1 MSEKDN
7 RFKRLLRNK
16 YNNMQRQ
23 QIQPYF
29 FILGAALLLS
39 SCFTEPDYPN
49 TPEID
54 FKGLFKYTLNAGT
67 GVGQSRRDSVVITIG
82 FRDGDGNLGTASPLS
97 KADSAKYASN
107 GGWGNYQIRT
117 FRLVNSRFEEY
128 PLSVNN
134 TLIFPELTPGK
145 PKGAIEGKLDFYQIF
160 PYGTSFQLYRT
171 KFQIKI
177 RDRDLNE
184 SNVIETDTLTVPFPR

>member
-1 MSEKDN
+1 
-7 RFKRLLRNK
+7 
-16 YNNMQRQ
+16 MQRQ